1 MPKRLELIGN
11 KYGRLT
17 VLHFSHMNKHG
28 ASVWE
33 CLCDCGNIVK
43 VEGSDMVRGNT
54 RSCGCLQKETAKMV
68 AESCTKHGMCK
79 TRLHRIWLHMKERCS
94 NPNCKAYPDYG
105 GRGIKVC
112 ESWNCDFKSF
122 YDWAISNG
130 YEERLTIERI
140 NVNGN
145 YEPNNCKWA
154 TTEQQAN
161 NKRSSAFITING
173 ETHTMSE
180 WANITGIKYSTIRS
194 RRRLGYSPEQILM
207 KGKCSR

>member
-1 MPKRLELIGN
+1 MPNRLELAGN

-17 VLHFSHMNKHG
+17 VLRFSHMNKRG
-28 ASVWE
+28 SSVWE
-33 CLCDCGNIVK
+33 CLCDCGNRAF
-43 VEGSDMVRGNT
+43 VEGSNMVFGKT
-54 RSCGCLQKETAKMV
+54 RSCGCLHKEAAKTAAK
-68 AESCTKHGMCK
+68 SCIKHGMCK
-79 TRLHRIWLHMKERCS
+79 TRLHRIWLHIKERCS

-105 GRGIKVC
+105 GRGISVC
-112 ESWNCDFKSF
+112 ESWERDFKSF
-122 YDWAISNG
+122 YDWAIANG

-145 YEPNNCKWA
+145 YEPSNCKWA
-154 TTEQQAN
+154 TMEQQAN
-161 NKRSSAFITING
+161 NKRSSAFITFNG

-207 KGKCSR
+207 KGKL